1 MAESR
6 RLFGPTVEELNAQLK
21 AGQADFMDRAAQLGP
36 DYAAGAGVGSLLGG
50 VVSSIFG
57 IENPQLKKARTLEE
71 IQKKIR
77 ADNPGLTD
85 KGAYYDIAAYY
96 LAEAGFENEA
106 MQAQEMANDFRVSQE
121 DKALDTE
128 YKQAQIGNL
137 KSEAEA
143 RLLPKEY
150 KAASSIGQLKQD
162 RANFLAQ
169 GDMESVADIDKAIDA
184 EQAGKAVT
192 PQNKV
197 DSLILEGLIKQT
209 GGDEIKAANLFEEN
223 KFNKELRKAAAGS
236 DNGLSK
242 ALEILVETNKA
253 KEKETAIKNLD
264 TKGYKDDLKARLSET
279 YTGLEGNEEANVLS
293 MTTDHINAK
302 KHAIRLGLND
312 EEAEAYADARIQA
325 GIQEV
330 KGAYFGTN
338 KVYKKAPLA
347 KIPGVSTQPT
357 AASEPKSPAKV
368 PVANGKINEKA
379 LKTGVTYEGYGTWDA
394 KSKTFN

>member
-21 AGQADFMDRAAQLGP
+21 ADQAAYLERANQLGP
-36 DYAAGAGVGSLLGG
+36 DAMAGAALGNLLGG
-50 VVSSIFG
+50 VVGKVFG
-57 IENPQLKKARTLEE
+57 IENPALKKARTLEE

-77 ADNPGLTD
+77 IENPGLTD
-85 KGAYYDIAAYY
+85 KGAYYDIAASY
-96 LAEAGFENEA
+96 LADAGYENEA
-106 MQAQEMANDFRVSQE
+106 MQAQEMATEFRTSQE
-121 DKALDTE
+121 DRDINTR
-128 YKQAQIGNL
+128 YKEAQIGEL
-137 KSEAEA
+137 DSQARA
-143 RLLPKEY
+143 RLLPKPYE
-150 KAASSIGQLKQD
+150 AASPVGKLRADLAYAKSIGD
-162 RANFLAQ
+162 
-169 GDMESVADIDKAIDA
+169 DDTVKAIEA
-184 EQAGKAVT
+184 EIKTETAGKAVT
-192 PQNKV
+192 PQNKI

-223 KFNKELRKAAAGS
+223 KFNKELRKEAARS
-236 DNGLSK
+236 DQGLSK
-242 ALEILVETNKA
+242 VLEILVETNKA

-302 KHAIRLGLND
+302 KHAIRLGLKD
-312 EEAEAYADARIQA
+312 DEAEAYADSRIQA

-330 KGAYFGTN
+330 KGAYYGTN

-347 KIPGVSTQPT
+347 KIPGASTQP
-357 AASEPKSPAKV
+357 AATSEPKGPAKV
-368 PVANGKINEKA
+368 PVANGKIDEKA